1 MSDIFLPMG
10 GWVGMK
16 KNLCV
21 DKTVL
26 GPVLGP
32 KLTLFVLAGFQTG
45 FLYFWYIL
53 NLLGHFSPILFFE

>member
-45 FLYFWYIL
+45 FLYFWYI
-53 NLLGHFSPILFFE
+53 

>member
-16 KNLCV
+16 KKLCV
-21 DKTVL
+21 DKT
-26 GPVLGP
+26 VLGP

-45 FLYFWYIL
+45 FLYFWYI
-53 NLLGHFSPILFFE
+53 